1 MKLKYLTIA
10 VLLGASAFTGCK
22 KSWLDVNTNPN
33 SVTSST
39 PEYIFTNALARVGST
54 DGNLN
59 ADETGSYY
67 AGHWM
72 QSSSYIL
79 TTNTFAYNFTNV
91 DFNYWDGWYD
101 ILSDFDQAEKRG
113 KDSAYYNFVVGPSKV
128 MKALIFQQI
137 VDTYGSAPYS

>member
-33 SVTSST
+33 AITSST
-39 PEYIFTNALARVGST
+39 PEYIFTNALARVATG
-54 DGNLN
+54 DGNLL

-79 TTNTFAYNFTNV
+79 NTNTFGYNFTNV

-101 ILSDFDQAEKRG
+101 VLSDFDQAEKRG
-113 KDSAYYNFVVGPSKV
+113 RIP
-128 MKALIFQQI
+128 LII
-137 VDTYGSAPYS
+137 IS